1 MSDLDAVSERLRQKF
16 PSVRAP
22 SDQIWSQCPA
32 LKVIDCALS
41 LNRHYDKVVSPRVQQ
56 FARTHPEIKEL
67 SDLRRLISRYES
79 PLEFSKAELNYADSR
94 RADTLVGVLDCLLD
108 LQRDFQGETEA
119 ERLEAWAA
127 WARPG
132 DYLTLSVRGFGL
144 AGFQYL
150 RMLFGAQTTK
160 PDVHIVRFVSENVGR
175 KVSDVQALNLL
186 ERAAVRT
193 GLPVRDLD
201 VAIWEASART
211 KE

>member
-94 RADTLVGVLDCLLD
+94 RADKLVGVLDYLLD

-132 DYLTLSVRGFGL
+132 DYLTLSVRGSAWLDFSIYACCL
-144 AGFQYL
+144 ARRLPNRMFILCALFLKLLVERFQ
-150 RMLFGAQTTK
+150 MCK
-160 PDVHIVRFVSENVGR
+160 H
-175 KVSDVQALNLL
+175 
-186 ERAAVRT
+186 
-193 GLPVRDLD
+193 
-201 VAIWEASART
+201 
-211 KE
+211 